1 MTPIER
7 TRAKATALQDLGLSH
22 YAEAEDIR
30 EAWRQIVFRT
40 HPDRNAEAHGE
51 FARAKAA
58 YDFLRSDDGGGM
70 GGSEGAGRH
79 GGQQTADRPRGSGI
93 RPSSRP
99 SITTRSDALAPE
111 TMNRCRTLLQSS
123 NDDAETKLSVA
134 ADHVP
139 HRVLR
144 HGRHLT
150 YIVQTPLAR
159 GRNRVALPTALLE
172 DTRKA
177 DLAVI
182 TFLSTDSGAGDYQV
196 PEGVRMR
203 HFRGARSVMIRFEV

>member
-7 TRAKATALQDLGLSH
+7 TRAKATALQDLGLGH
-22 YAEAEDIR
+22 YAEADDIR

-58 YDFLRSDDGGGM
+58 YDFLRSDAGGAMVGPEVP
-70 GGSEGAGRH
+70 GHH
-79 GGQQTADRPRGSGI
+79 GGRSRSDTARGSGM
-93 RPSSRP
+93 RPSTRP
-99 SITTRSDALAPE
+99 TITTRTDALAPE
-111 TMNRCRTLLQSS
+111 TMDRCRTLLQSS
-123 NDDAETKLSVA
+123 GDDAETRLSVA
-134 ADHVP
+134 ADHIP

-150 YIVQTPLAR
+150 YIVRTPLAR

-177 DLAVI
+177 DLAI
-182 TFLSTDSGAGDYQV
+182 LTFLSTDSGAGDYQV
-196 PEGVRMR
+196 PEGVRIR

>member
-58 YDFLRSDDGGGM
+58 YDFLRAEA
-70 GGSEGAGRH
+70 GGSLGFSEASGQH
-79 GGQQTADRPRGSGI
+79 GGHQSAERPRRAGI

-99 SITTRSDALAPE
+99 SITTRTDALAHE
-111 TMNRCRTLLQSS
+111 TMDRCRALLDSS
-123 NDDAETKLSVA
+123 NGDAETQLSVA

-177 DLAVI
+177 DLAVL

-196 PEGVRMR
+196 PEGVRIR
-203 HFRGARSVMIRFEV
+203 HFRGARSVTIRFEV